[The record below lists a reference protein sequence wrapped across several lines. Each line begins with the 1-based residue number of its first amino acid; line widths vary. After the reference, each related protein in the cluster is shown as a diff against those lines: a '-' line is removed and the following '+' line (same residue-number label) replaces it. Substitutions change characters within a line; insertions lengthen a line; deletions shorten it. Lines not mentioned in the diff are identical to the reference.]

1 MKIYNTLTRQ
11 TEEFVPRE
19 EGKVKMYTCGPT
31 VYNFAHIGNLRTYMM
46 EDVLEKYLRYIGY
59 DVTRVMNI
67 TDIGHLSSDADSGED
82 KMLLG
87 AKREHKTVLELAK
100 FYTDAFFKDCEAL
113 HIKRPDVVQPATGCI
128 DEFIKVISSL
138 IEKGYAYLA
147 GGNVYF
153 VTSKLK
159 VYHVFFNFK

>member
-1 MKIYNTLTRQ
+1 MRIYNTLTRRI
-11 TEEFVPRE
+11 EEFVPRE

-100 FYTDAFFKDCEAL
+100 FYTDAFFKDCEEL

-138 IEKGYAYLA
+138 IEKGYAYFA

-153 VTSKLK
+153 DT
-159 VYHVFFNFK
+159 